1 MEQHY
6 GQPEAP
12 QARRQQ
18 QQPRDAQA
26 EAAAARA
33 AKREAAQ
40 RRAAAVSKHL
50 LKLFAVAGLPAAA
63 VMGAVSYLIASDPLD
78 AVLSFGLAV
87 VVMAFVMSVFSQ
99 PGRVQRSPQREVAI
113 ATGHADRRTLF
124 EQPGAQQF
132 MWVLL
137 SLTHSLSMPRL
148 KGWLRRMLIAE
159 GNENYYT
166 PEEYLALS
174 LAAGAAAGGF
184 LEILHV
190 LVAGNFSII
199 VFVIGLVAGTLLS
212 VYHVYDRAGKRL
224 RLIAKRVPYTL
235 DLVSLAMGAGA
246 TFTEAVRTVVREDPH
261 DPFNNELKTVLA
273 EMELGSTRRQA
284 LENLADRVPLD
295 NLRSIVSSVI
305 QAEELGTPLAD
316 VLHNQASL
324 LRLQRSI
331 RAENAAAVASVRML
345 VPALLILMAVV
356 LTVFGPAIVRGLT
369 GGLF

>member
-1 MEQHY
+1 MAQT
-6 GQPEAP
+6 QTQQEATST
-12 QARRQQ
+12 
-18 QQPRDAQA
+18 QA
-26 EAAAARA
+26 ESPAPPADPRA
-33 AKREAAQ
+33 AKREAARQ
-40 RRAAAVSKHL
+40 RAVAVGRHL
-50 LKLFAVAGLPAAA
+50 LKLLLTIGLPAAA
-63 VMGAVSYLIASDPLD
+63 LLGAVSYLTTGSAAD
-78 AVLSFGLAV
+78 AGLSFGMGV
-87 VVMAFVMSVFSQ
+87 VVMSFIMAVFSQ
-99 PGRVQRSPQREVAI
+99 PGRVRRSPQREVAI
-113 ATGHADRRTLF
+113 AMGHADRRTLF
-124 EQPGAQQF
+124 EQPGTRQL

-137 SLTHSLSMPRL
+137 ALAHSLSMPRV
-148 KGWLRRMLIAE
+148 KQWMRKMLIAE

-166 PEEYLALS
+166 AEEYLALCV
-174 LAAGAAAGGF
+174 AAGLAAGGF
-184 LEILHV
+184 SETLYLL
-190 LVAGNFSII
+190 LVGQFSFLI
-199 VFVIGLVAGTLLS
+199 FLIGLVLGTFLG

-246 TFTEAVRTVVREDPH
+246 TFTEAVRTVVREEPD

-324 LRLQRSI
+324 LRLQRSV
-331 RAENAAAVASVRML
+331 RAENAAAIASVRML

-356 LTVFGPAIVRGLT
+356 LTVFGPAIVRGLR